1 MKSLMSLM
9 VVCFLTGPGRLHA
22 APAVPPSTPAGIDVV
37 WAYAGVWK
45 VEIDHL
51 DTAHSKA
58 GHEVTNLRN
67 VCWKDGGYLACN
79 QYVDGESKV
88 LIVCTYNAK
97 DNAYTSYQISMG
109 GGAAGS
115 GKLLIDGN
123 VWTFPWEVTEGDK
136 TTYFRVVNVFEAPD
150 RIQFRQEFSPD
161 KLHWTVTAKGIE
173 TKISG
178 Q

>member
-97 DNAYTSYQISMG
+97 DNAYTSYQIPMG

>member
-1 MKSLMSLM
+1 MKSLMRLM
-9 VVCFLTGPGRLHA
+9 IVFLLAGLVRLNA
-22 APAVPPSTPAGIDVV
+22 APAVPPSAPAGIDVV

-51 DTAHSKA
+51 ETAQSKA
-58 GHEVTNLRN
+58 SHEVTNLRN
-67 VCWKDGGYLACN
+67 ACWKDGGYLACN

-88 LIVCTYNAK
+88 LLVFTYNAK
-97 DNAYTSYQISMG
+97 DNTYTSYQIPQG
-109 GGAAGS
+109 GGDPGT
-115 GKLLIDGN
+115 GKLVIEGS
-123 VWTFPWEVTEGDK
+123 VWTFPWQVTEGDK

-150 RIQFRQEFSPD
+150 RIQYRQEFSPD
-161 KLHWTVTAKGIE
+161 KLHWTVMAKGVE